1 MAEPKKTHRLVKEP
15 QISSRF
21 LADYMA
27 ASDVRRRTIL
37 QSCKYPAIARVIQ
50 HNEAKLQIGK
60 YLREG
65 TGDPKIL
72 HDEAIRL
79 RSRMASDDFERDLF
93 DHNADYLDRFAKV
106 SEIIDLPAGDRL
118 APGQCSAIS
127 REGVKITPDVLF
139 RFRRLTP
146 SNKVRVGIATIRYA
160 KGKPLKQDIAEWQ
173 SAFLFGYIGFLDEE
187 EGAEPDRKLCITI
200 DGHSGACFTAP
211 SNTTTRLKNMDAACA
226 GIAERWDNISPPN
239 NAVL

>member
-15 QISSRF
+15 QISARF

-27 ASDVRRRTIL
+27 ASDVRRKTIL

-65 TGDPKIL
+65 TSDPNLL
-72 HDEAIRL
+72 HAEAAKL
-79 RSRMASDDFERDLF
+79 RGRMASDDFERDLF

-106 SEIIDLPAGDRL
+106 SGILDLPVAERL
-118 APGQCSAIS
+118 APGQCAAIS
-127 REGVKITPDVLF
+127 REGVKITPDILF
-139 RFRRLTP
+139 RLRRLTS
-146 SNKVRVGIATIRYA
+146 SNKVRVGVASIRYA

-187 EGAEPDRKLCITI
+187 EGAEPDKKLCITI
-200 DGHSGACFTAP
+200 DGHSGACFAAP
-211 SNTTTRLKNMDAACA
+211 SNAITRLKNMDAACA

-239 NAVL
+239 NAIL